1 MHRCMMM
8 FPVFVSLTF
17 VFYIG
22 GTTIQGDI
30 VSGRTVALILDDTRV
45 DVVLI
50 AETVDDK
57 RGHRMAGC

>member
-1 MHRCMMM
+1 M
-8 FPVFVSLTF
+8 SLTF